1 MPTSNLRRMPVSAPE
16 QAWLKRFLRIVGKWR
31 RLGRKRRGFS
41 LNKGQ
46 FRVYSVYI
54 KNKILFGGTLMHAS
68 VFKRTLVFLLA
79 LVLLATSLPFLGTNV
94 QAAASSAV
102 ASKVC
107 ANLPI
112 LTYAMPLSGVC
123 RNYPGTQQ
131 HCSQCPVSG
140 TLGKEKRRSGIRDL
154 ILHRNT
160 AACSV
165 FLSILRE
172 L

>member
-1 MPTSNLRRMPVSAPE
+1 
-16 QAWLKRFLRIVGKWR
+16 
-31 RLGRKRRGFS
+31 
-41 LNKGQ
+41 
-46 FRVYSVYI
+46 
-54 KNKILFGGTLMHAS
+54 MHAS

-94 QAAASSAV
+94 QAAASSTV

-123 RNYPGTQQ
+123 RNYPGNQQ

-140 TLGKEKRRSGIRDL
+140 TLGKEKRLSGIRDL

-160 AACSV
+160 AACSGFFV
-165 FLSILRE
+165 YFKRTVKSIQKLEVGFRRSVE
-172 L
+172 KGFRLVSDTLAVSL